1 MLRFK
6 KMWIT
11 LLIIIVLGI
20 LWSMVLSRKIN
31 PDTYFV
37 RKLGPISFTHIYVN
51 DYAGSLQ
58 ITPGIGERYILKNS
72 GKLRTSIGYTYSLYD
87 DEYTFDVDKDGTFV
101 LTQLSNGQSFALGKV
116 VERKIQEYHG
126 TEYYDIQIPKTYKAS
141 YNYKEGILPFYVSV
155 QFTMMTSGGMKYS
168 SEYVAE
174 IISQKGD
181 TLRMYHNYGYIPE
194 SRPTG
199 IY

>member
-1 MLRFK
+1 MFRYR
-6 KMWIT
+6 KMWLAVGI
-11 LLIIIVLGI
+11 LLVLGV
-20 LWSMVLSRKIN
+20 LWSMVMSRKIN
-31 PDTYFV
+31 PDLYFV
-37 RKLGPISFTHIYVN
+37 RKLEPISFTHIYVN

-58 ITPGIGERYILKNS
+58 ITPGIGEQYSYRQS

-87 DEYTFDVDKDGTFV
+87 DEFIFDVDGDGMFV

-126 TEYYDIQIPKTYKAS
+126 TEYYDIQMPKTYKAS
-141 YNYKEGILPFYVSV
+141 YYYKEGILPFYVPV

-181 TLRMYHNYGYIPE
+181 TLRMYHNYGHIPE